1 MHTLFKRGMQQ
12 NGGWPRKILSLRSWV
27 PLLGLLLVHSITT
40 TSAKKSD
47 KKDGPTLK
55 DFKYLVN
62 SAKFKNA
69 FATLLMDVLKD
80 DGTKKKF
87 VEMMKKIANDQDPD
101 SIEDD
106 IEIGSRWGWGE
117 HASPRKDPK
126 LDRWIKGFRKLVQ
139 DEKENYLK
147 EAVRLSRFM
156 LGDKEF
162 RQTFGEF
169 LESTN
174 IKVKNQKKKGKGKK
188 KKTKQLTKDSMD
200 YSDE

>member
-69 FATLLMDVLKD
+69 FSTLLMDVLKD
-80 DGTKKKF
+80 DGTEKKF
-87 VEMMKKIANDQDPD
+87 VEMMKKIANDRDPELE
-101 SIEDD
+101 SLED
-106 IEIGSRWGWGE
+106 GSKSRWGWGA
-117 HASPRKDPK
+117 HPSPRKDPK
-126 LDRWIKGFRKLVQ
+126 LDRWIRGFRKVVQ
-139 DEKENYLK
+139 DNKDYLK
-147 EAVRLSRFM
+147 EAVRLSKFM
-156 LGDKEF
+156 LGDKLF
-162 RQTFGEF
+162 RKTFGEF

-200 YSDE
+200 YGDE